1 MFSRCR
7 NLLRIAVAAAC
18 AGKRQFPC
26 RSAVRRLRYHAFVIA
41 VAQCRNRFRIRMAA
55 CGAGECLDAS
65 RSTGSF
71 SRDYAIVIAV
81 CCRRHRISQNF
92 AALRAAHL
100 RNAGGR
106 AGGRPQNRNHHRR
119 MRIHIHRHIA
129 VFVDI
134 TVSAHAAGFCCI
146 SLFFARRCSYNIL
159 IAVPGCF
166 CHIIRVLV
174 PAAAAGVCRVP
185 FFLTGGRRHH
195 SFIVMA
201 QRFIAHTLLKQVHFL
216 NDLAAH
222 RAVCHRPL
230 VVPAIRRENFNIP
243 IRMPCGR
250 NCFLITVT
258 AAAACKGTNT
268 IFLARRCLCHFGH
281 MVMPQCVGQLFHVF
295 RYCAADFAHI
305 PDLRAF
311 CTRRIHDRFSPL
323 VFSRRGNLLRI
334 AIAAARAGKRQFPCR
349 SASHRLCY
357 RAFIIAV
364 AGGNHLIQHIAA
376 YRALPLANAVGCT
389 CFCLHHRT
397 FAIGVTRSRNYLRTH
412 KDLLAYRT
420 LFAFCAARLGTGR
433 RHCRYDFLSMAKG
446 RDYCRLNKDLAADG
460 APFAFH
466 TACLG
471 TGRRHCRDDF
481 LCVAIRT
488 IRGICRN
495 RRH

>member
-7 NLLRIAVAAAC
+7 NLLCIAVTAAC
-18 AGKRQFPC
+18 AGKRQFSC

-55 CGAGECLDAS
+55 YGAGERLDAS

-71 SRDYAIVIAV
+71 SRDHAIVIAV

-100 RNAGGR
+100 PDAGGR

-134 TVSAHAAGFCCI
+134 TVSAHAADLCCI

-201 QRFIAHTLLKQVHFL
+201 QRFFACAFLKQVHFID
-216 NDLAAH
+216 DLAAH

-230 VVPAIRRENFNIP
+230 VVPTIRREDFLSSL
-243 IRMPCGR
+243 RMACGR
-250 NCFLITVT
+250 NCFLMAVA
-258 AAAACKGTNT
+258 AAAAC
-268 IFLARRCLCHFGH
+268 
-281 MVMPQCVGQLFHVF
+281 
-295 RYCAADFAHI
+295 
-305 PDLRAF
+305 
-311 CTRRIHDRFSPL
+311 
-323 VFSRRGNLLRI
+323 
-334 AIAAARAGKRQFPCR
+334 
-349 SASHRLCY
+349 
-357 RAFIIAV
+357 
-364 AGGNHLIQHIAA
+364 
-376 YRALPLANAVGCT
+376 
-389 CFCLHHRT
+389 
-397 FAIGVTRSRNYLRTH
+397 
-412 KDLLAYRT
+412 
-420 LFAFCAARLGTGR
+420 
-433 RHCRYDFLSMAKG
+433 
-446 RDYCRLNKDLAADG
+446 
-460 APFAFH
+460 
-466 TACLG
+466 
-471 TGRRHCRDDF
+471 
-481 LCVAIRT
+481 
-488 IRGICRN
+488 
-495 RRH
+495 